1 MIFCHARFENISSQ
15 NAINYRIII
24 FIKNCGKLFLSKTN
38 KAGTTFS
45 EGFILFK
52 ENDLC
57 IMKPP
62 ILWLGL
68 LLQKI
73 IDMNKITNCL
83 MILLS
88 FIAACNSN
96 NTNKK
101 AESADQ
107 LTKGSYGYDIAFLK
121 KYSSGLVELQNE
133 NMKVLLS
140 ADYQGRVL
148 TSTAAGDS
156 GISFGWI
163 NYELIS
169 SGQKKKQFNPVGGE
183 ERFWLGPEGGQY
195 SIYFQKGDSFNITHW
210 QVPPVV
216 DTEAYD
222 ILQSTKSSATFSKS
236 AIITNYS
243 GTTFHLYIKRT
254 VELLSK
260 DSVEKKLQI
269 TIPSNVEYVAYE
281 SGNQI
286 KNTGN
291 DDWKKDN
298 GLLSIWLLGMMNP
311 TPQTKVM
318 IPFIPKQNAKSYIT
332 DNYFGEIPK
341 DRLLVKDSVLFFR
354 CDGKSRGKL
363 GISPVIAKPIVA
375 SYDFKK
381 NVLTILIPEV
391 HSDDMYV
398 NSKWEIQKEP
408 YSGDVINSY
417 NDGPLKDGS
426 QLGPFYEIESS
437 SPVKELQ
444 PGETESY
451 HQLTCHFQ
459 GDYSSLKEL
468 AKQLLSVNLDEVKN
482 W

>member
-1 MIFCHARFENISSQ
+1 
-15 NAINYRIII
+15 
-24 FIKNCGKLFLSKTN
+24 
-38 KAGTTFS
+38 
-45 EGFILFK
+45 
-52 ENDLC
+52 
-57 IMKPP
+57 
-62 ILWLGL
+62 
-68 LLQKI
+68 
-73 IDMNKITNCL
+73 

-96 NTNKK
+96 NTIKK
-101 AESADQ
+101 TESSTQ
-107 LTKGSYGYDIAFLK
+107 LTKGSYGYDAAFVK
-121 KYSSGLVELQNE
+121 KYSSRVVELHNE

-140 ADYQGRVL
+140 ADYQGRVM
-148 TSTAAGDS
+148 TSTAMGDS
-156 GISFGWI
+156 GNSYGWI
-163 NYELIS
+163 NYGLIS
-169 SGQKKKQFNPVGGE
+169 SQEKKKPFNPVGGE

-195 SIYFQKGDSFNITHW
+195 SIYFQKGDSFNIAHW

-216 DTEAYD
+216 DTVGYN
-222 ILQSTKSSATFSKS
+222 ILQSTKSSVTFSKN
-236 AIITNYS
+236 AVITNYS
-243 GTTFHLYIKRT
+243 GITFHLDINRT
-254 VELLSK
+254 VELLDK
-260 DSVEKKLQI
+260 NSVEKNLQI
-269 TIPSNVEYVAYE
+269 SVPSNVQYVAYE
-281 SGNQI
+281 SNNQI

-291 DDWKKDN
+291 TEWKKDN

-318 IPFIPKQNAKSYIT
+318 IPFVPKQNAKSYIT

-341 DRLLVKDSVLFFR
+341 ERLLVKDSVLFFR

-363 GISPVIAKPIVA
+363 GISPVIAKPIVG
-375 SYDFKK
+375 SYDFEK

-391 HSDDMYV
+391 HSEDMYV

-408 YSGDVINSY
+408 YSGDVFNSY
-417 NDGPLKDGS
+417 NDGPLNDGS

-437 SPVKELQ
+437 SPAKELR